1 MLVLLL
7 FFAAVAVGVVM
18 LLRARSGVRVKHAV
32 AAGQELCPVI
42 SGTATDGQLHGTYQ
56 NMPVSASFVVE
67 TSGTDE
73 MRSFDYYFFTS
84 LTSAAG
90 GSDWTLSFG
99 GHGMLGTGHK
109 VWHVASKDADL
120 VARLNE
126 AGAPAAAERS
136 SVHSTFMYR
145 AKDGVLS
152 SRLPAAH
159 HKTWPDAA
167 LFSNQLEVLAAL
179 AECERRATA
188 AAPAATGS

>member
-1 MLVLLL
+1 VLILLL
-7 FFAAVAVGVVM
+7 FFVAVAVGVVM

-32 AAGQELCPVI
+32 AAGQELSPLI
-42 SGTATDGQLHGTYQ
+42 AGTATDGQLRGTYQ

-73 MRSFDYYFFTS
+73 MRSFDYYFFTG
-84 LTSAAG
+84 LTLNPG
-90 GSDWTLSFG
+90 GSDWTIHFG
-99 GHGMLGTGHK
+99 GAGMLGTGHK
-109 VWHVASKDADL
+109 AWHVASKDAEL
-120 VARLNE
+120 VARLNA

-136 SVHSTFMYR
+136 SVHATFMYR

-152 SRLPAAH
+152 SRLPGAH

-167 LFSNQLEVLAAL
+167 LFANQLEVLAAL